1 LLKRVPHDLAV
12 LEELRP
18 ILIELSDLSLCAEL
32 YEAAFTHHSATFPS
46 GHGINPETGQEVPG
60 GGYSLMEVLV
70 LADLYNTVGEYDKA
84 IRIIRSG
91 CRWLQGRGAQKLW
104 ESCEDDRE
112 YDETDWR
119 PGSGRERE
127 LAPGKYPLDVNAR
140 HRLAVARIKMG
151 DIEEGVVCNSL
162 DLTRPYILIQDR
174 PMLPLFWAKTLSTMP
189 PCSWKSPM
197 HTSNER
203 CMPKLAL
210 YTKCLAKML
219 EYAAHHTIAKKL
231 FMSPADK

>member
-1 LLKRVPHDLAV
+1 MLKRVPHDLAV

-32 YEAAFTHHSATFPS
+32 YEAAFTHHSVTFPG
-46 GHGINPETGQEVPG
+46 GHGVNPETGQEVPG

-70 LADLYNTVGEYDKA
+70 LADLYNTMGEYDKA

-104 ESCEDDRE
+104 DSCEDDRE

-151 DIEEGVVCNSL
+151 DIDEGVVCNL
-162 DLTRPYILIQDR
+162 VALTRLCILIQDR
-174 PMLPLFWAKTLSTMP
+174 PTPPLFWAKIWSTMP
-189 PCSWKSPM
+189 PYSWKSRM
-197 HTSNER
+197 HTSIER
-203 CMPKLAL
+203 CMPKLAP
-210 YTKCLAKML
+210 YMKCLAKIL
-219 EYAAHHTIAKKL
+219 GYAARHTIANQL
-231 FMSPADK
+231 FMSPTDK

>member
-1 LLKRVPHDLAV
+1 LALLKRVPHDLAV

-18 ILIELSDLSLCAEL
+18 ILIELSDLNLCAEL
-32 YEAAFTHHSATFPS
+32 FEAAFAHYSTTFAG

-70 LADLYNTVGEYDKA
+70 LADLYNTMGDYDKA

-91 CRWLQGRGAQKLW
+91 CRWLQGRGTQKLW
-104 ESCEDDRE
+104 DSCEDDRE

-119 PGSGRERE
+119 PGNGRERE

-151 DIEEGVVCNSL
+151 DIEEGAVCSL
-162 DLTRPYILIQDR
+162 FVLTRSRMLMRDR
-174 PMLPLFWAKTLSTMP
+174 PMLISF
-189 PCSWKSPM
+189 
-197 HTSNER
+197 
-203 CMPKLAL
+203 
-210 YTKCLAKML
+210 
-219 EYAAHHTIAKKL
+219 
-231 FMSPADK
+231 